1 MVLLVKPLKFK
12 GWNLKMVAKFWKS
25 PEILSSFFFRFLKL
39 DFRGVWDRN
48 LPPQKKKASY
58 LELVNVMG
66 VWLMIFQYF
75 TQIHSCLP
83 RNTKNGKGSNFPM
96 LSLPRSRRAAIVD
109 KMSNHCRAWEL
120 HLEVFR
126 MPLSKPENDTYM
138 AFGQIISFG
147 GCGVFFCSF
156 ACFRAKDRPAFCLIL
171 RNLLPCAAEQE
182 TFGIERSQFCAAGPS
197 RMLSIGFGSS
207 RVPFLCQKNVGFGR
221 AVSKLTCLPLVMQQ
235 DIGMFLLKG
244 KEVLTTCL
252 ELSRWVIQ
260 WIVRKDNEVHTVCDT
275 HMFHH
280 FIIHFIVG
288 RNLHESQYNM
298 ILYDYVYILYT
309 MYIQCSINT
318 WSWFRVCNQF
328 VCLSRYTFHD
338 VSVLL
343 H

>member
-1 MVLLVKPLKFK
+1 M
-12 GWNLKMVAKFWKS
+12 GSKS
-25 PEILSSFFFRFLKL
+25 P
-39 DFRGVWDRN
+39 
-48 LPPQKKKASY
+48 PPKKKASY
-58 LELVNVMG
+58 LELVSVMG

-109 KMSNHCRAWEL
+109 KMSNHCRASEL

-207 RVPFLCQKNVGFGR
+207 RVPFLCQKKRGVWQGCLQVDVFTPRDATGHWDVFVEGEGGFDNMSGTFQ
-221 AVSKLTCLPLVMQQ
+221 VSY
-235 DIGMFLLKG
+235 
-244 KEVLTTCL
+244 
-252 ELSRWVIQ
+252 
-260 WIVRKDNEVHTVCDT
+260 TV
-275 HMFHH
+275 
-280 FIIHFIVG
+280 
-288 RNLHESQYNM
+288 N
-298 ILYDYVYILYT
+298 
-309 MYIQCSINT
+309 CSK
-318 WSWFRVCNQF
+318 R
-328 VCLSRYTFHD
+328 
-338 VSVLL
+338 
-343 H
+343 